1 MKILSILAVA
11 MLLAGAPA
19 DGPAQESGRLT
30 NRLMLDGVYTR
41 HLGEFGDVWAS
52 NSGVTVSYG
61 IAFPEHNL
69 LVFRTGY
76 LSSTLADSVAYPD
89 AKLDVI
95 PLHVG
100 GRYYFLTD
108 RVMPFAAFMT
118 GMNVIFENTGL
129 EGEKVDRTHAK
140 FAWELGF
147 GATVNVAGNIAI
159 DASASYNSHFYTH
172 EAMATGFAYTVGVA
186 WNFRE

>member
-1 MKILSILAVA
+1 M
-11 MLLAGAPA
+11 
-19 DGPAQESGRLT
+19 
-30 NRLMLDGVYTR
+30 
-41 HLGEFGDVWAS
+41 
-52 NSGVTVSYG
+52 
-61 IAFPEHNL
+61 
-69 LVFRTGY
+69 FRTGY
-76 LSSTLADSVAYPD
+76 LTSALADSVAYPD

-129 EGEKVDRTHAK
+129 DGEQVERTHAK
-140 FAWELGF
+140 FAWEFGV
-147 GATVNVAGNIAI
+147 GATVNVVGGIAI
-159 DASASYNSHFYTH
+159 DASASYNSNFYTH
-172 EAMATGFAYTVGVA
+172 EAMATGFAYTVGLA